1 MNNKFPGLPDYVGPS
16 KGYFAFV
23 HHESLVEYSADIH
36 ERIDYI
42 KKAKPTHEQEVRLSH
57 LLYLGK
63 AGSDYAKKL
72 KPLTD
77 DYAKKLKR
85 LDDDYWAERKPL
97 DDDYAKEFKR
107 LDDDYV
113 EERKPLDAE
122 ILTYVRTLIP
132 DCKWDEK
139 SRELIFPED
148 IG

>member
-16 KGYFAFV
+16 QGFFAFV
-23 HHESLVEYSADIH
+23 HHDKLVEWSDDIQ

-72 KPLTD
+72 KPLT
-77 DYAKKLKR
+77 
-85 LDDDYWAERKPL
+85 
-97 DDDYAKEFKR
+97 DDYAKEFKR